1 MKFQI
6 SNFKI
11 QISNLKSFYYL
22 LLTFSCL
29 LFFTSCAASRSE
41 RKREEAKGKVAI
53 EKISVAED
61 GKGVLV
67 EASGPIAYTAF
78 RLTDPDRLVL
88 DIPEVDIKKVL
99 EPIHIN
105 NEFITTITAAS
116 YGGQT
121 IVPISRVEIGLKKGV
136 IHDVKQGEGSIM
148 VTVDH
153 EADTQQTASV
163 VEDQGAEVAKREEPN
178 ALVAEEPTVP
188 PPPSAEGKEVKKA
201 DKLLRIE
208 AQKEN
213 GATVIKIVGNG
224 AIGNFNAFDMK
235 KAAPPRLVV
244 DVWNVK
250 NSIPKTS
257 LAVNTSHIRKVRVGQ
272 YPDKVRLV
280 FDSNQRTLPNY
291 TIEKVENS
299 LVITT
304 GNVDVKK
311 QETNIAATPNIVT
324 AITTVALNVRQG
336 PDKTF
341 KQIATLPKDTAR
353 TVVGRNTD
361 SSWLQIHISGATDLG
376 WVSKQFVKV
385 QGDINSLPVAEP
397 TEAVAAAQLASEP
410 PVALQKTSEL
420 PAVGTEP
427 YAEVKEIDFK
437 QLADKARLVLMLSK
451 KAAYQLSKSA
461 DETSLVLDIKDAIIA
476 DKFQRTLDASD
487 LNTPVATISSFQSPV
502 EPAKDVRILVKL
514 KEKSSYDISQE
525 GEKIQIDFPLQLV
538 AQAVP
543 KEAEVKPEEKNQES
557 EAMSQEPKEIKQ
569 AEEVSKAEQE
579 PAPDRFKPGQASGYT
594 GRKISLDFKDADIGN
609 ILRLM
614 AEISKLNII
623 AGEDVKGKVSLR
635 LIEVPWDQA
644 FDIILKTNGLGMVQE
659 GNVVR
664 ILPVAKIK
672 QESDEAL
679 ASKKAKEKLED
690 LDIKLVPVNYATAGT
705 LESQVKSLLSDRGTI
720 TVEARTNTLIIRD
733 IPVNIAKAVDLIRK
747 LDTQTPQVLI
757 EARIIEANSN
767 FARDLGVQWG
777 AATLTRSQE
786 SFNSTFGSLGTS
798 PSATMTPTGFIGST
812 AGVSRFSAQPGF
824 AVSLPAAG
832 AAGTLG
838 AVGLSFGTL
847 TGDPWLLDLRISA
860 GEKQG
865 LTKTISRP
873 RITTLDNKEAKISQG
888 DSVPFETTSSS
899 GTQTSFIDATLEL
912 TVTPHITP
920 DGSVSMKITAKRNS
934 IGSFRSAAGTP
945 SISKKEATTEIIVKD
960 GETAVIGGIVVAD
973 KSDTSSGIPFFK
985 DIPILGWLFKNNSTA
1000 DSQTELLIFITPNI
1014 VKGKVELS

>member
-1 MKFQI
+1 MK
-6 SNFKI
+6 NI
-11 QISNLKSFYYL
+11 QVRSYMTYCL
-22 LLTFSCL
+22 LFTFSCL
-29 LFFTSCAASRSE
+29 LFFTSCAASQSE

-67 EASGPIAYTAF
+67 EASGPITYTAF

-99 EPIHIN
+99 EPININ

-116 YGGQT
+116 YGDQT
-121 IVPISRVEIGLKKGV
+121 IVPITRVEIGLKKGV

-153 EADTQQTASV
+153 EAAPQQTAPV
-163 VEDQGAEVAKREEPN
+163 AETHAVEVAKLEEPK
-178 ALVAEEPTVP
+178 ALVAEVP
-188 PPPSAEGKEVKKA
+188 PVQPLSETVRKETKNA
-201 DKLLRIE
+201 DKLLKIE
-208 AQKEN
+208 AEKKD

-224 AIGNFNAFDMK
+224 TIGNFNAFDMK

-257 LAVNTSHIRKVRVGQ
+257 LAVNTSHIRTVRVGQ

-280 FDSNQRTLPNY
+280 FDSSKKTLPSY
-291 TIEKVENS
+291 TIERVENT

-304 GNVDVKK
+304 GNVDENAPEANK
-311 QETNIAATPNIVT
+311 AAVTSTIVT
-324 AITTVALNVRQG
+324 GIITGTLKVRQG

-341 KQIATLPKDTAR
+341 KAIATLPKGTAK

-361 SSWLQIHISGATDLG
+361 SSWLQIQIPETTNLG
-376 WVSKQFVKV
+376 WISKRFVKV
-385 QGDINSLPVAEP
+385 QGDVNSLPM
-397 TEAVAAAQLASEP
+397 TETTGTVAAVQVASEP
-410 PVALQKTSEL
+410 PVALQQASEP
-420 PAVGTEP
+420 PAVEAEP
-427 YAEVKEIDFK
+427 YAEVKGIDFK
-437 QLADKARLVLMLSK
+437 QLAEKARLVLTLSK
-451 KAAYQLSKSA
+451 KVAYQLSKSA
-461 DETSLVLDIKDAIIA
+461 DETSLVLDIKGAVVA

-502 EPAKDVRILVKL
+502 ESVKDVRILVKL
-514 KEKSSYDISQE
+514 KEKSNYDISQD

-543 KEAEVKPEEKNQES
+543 KNAEVKPEEKNQES
-557 EAMSQEPKEIKQ
+557 EVRSQELKEIKQ

-579 PAPDRFKPGQASGYT
+579 SAPDRFNPGQASGYT

-614 AEISKLNII
+614 AEVSKLNII

-705 LESQVKSLLSDRGTI
+705 LESQVKDVLSDRGT
-720 TVEARTNTLIIRD
+720 VKQEARTNTLIIRD
-733 IPVNIAKAVDLIRK
+733 TPANIAKAVDLIRK

-777 AATLTRSQE
+777 AATLTRGPD
-786 SFNSTFGSLGTS
+786 SFNSTFGSSGVS
-798 PSATMTPTGFIGST
+798 PSATLTPTGFIGSG
-812 AGVSRFSAQPGF
+812 AGGRFSAQPGF

>member
-1 MKFQI
+1 MKNI
-6 SNFKI
+6 HVRS
-11 QISNLKSFYYL
+11 YMTYCL
-22 LLTFSCL
+22 LFTFSCL
-29 LFFTSCAASRSE
+29 LFFTSCAASQSE

-67 EASGPIAYTAF
+67 EASGPITYTAF

-99 EPIHIN
+99 EPININ

-121 IVPISRVEIGLKKGV
+121 IVPITRVEIGLKKGV

-153 EADTQQTASV
+153 EAAPQQTAPV
-163 VEDQGAEVAKREEPN
+163 AETHAAEVAKLEEPK
-178 ALVAEEPTVP
+178 ALVAEVP
-188 PPPSAEGKEVKKA
+188 PAQPLSETVRKETKNA
-201 DKLLRIE
+201 DKLLKIE
-208 AQKEN
+208 AEKKD

-224 AIGNFNAFDMK
+224 TIGNFNAFDMK

-244 DVWNVK
+244 DVWNVR

-257 LAVNTSHIRKVRVGQ
+257 LAVSTSHIKKVRVGQ

-280 FDSNQRTLPNY
+280 FDSSKKTLPSY
-291 TIEKVENS
+291 TIERVENT

-304 GNVDVKK
+304 GNVDENAPEANK
-311 QETNIAATPNIVT
+311 AAVTSTIVT
-324 AITTVALNVRQG
+324 GITTGTLKVRQG

-341 KQIATLPKDTAR
+341 KAIATLPKGTAR

-361 SSWLQIHISGATDLG
+361 SSWLQIQIPETTDLG
-376 WVSKQFVKV
+376 WISKRFVKV
-385 QGDINSLPVAEP
+385 QGDVNSLPV
-397 TEAVAAAQLASEP
+397 TETTGTVAAAQVASEP
-410 PVALQKTSEL
+410 P
-420 PAVGTEP
+420 AVEAGP
-427 YAEVKEIDFK
+427 YAEV
-437 QLADKARLVLMLSK
+437 
-451 KAAYQLSKSA
+451 A
-461 DETSLVLDIKDAIIA
+461 DETSLVLDIKGAVVA

-502 EPAKDVRILVKL
+502 ASAKVVRILVKL
-514 KEKSSYDISQE
+514 KEKSSYDISQD

-543 KEAEVKPEEKNQES
+543 KKEEVKPIESAEAVQNVNDVEAKTGEEAFKKEEEKTS
-557 EAMSQEPKEIKQ
+557 
-569 AEEVSKAEQE
+569 
-579 PAPDRFKPGQASGYT
+579 SGYT

-664 ILPVAKIK
+664 IMPAGKIK
-672 QESDEAL
+672 QETDEAL

-690 LDIKLVPVNYATAGT
+690 LDIKLVPINYATASA

-733 IPVNIAKAVDLIRK
+733 IPANIVKAVDLIKK

-777 AATLTRSQE
+777 AATRTQGPD

-960 GETAVIGGIVVAD
+960 GETAVIGGIVVSD
-973 KSDTSSGIPFFK
+973 NSDTSSGIPFFK

>member
-1 MKFQI
+1 MK
-6 SNFKI
+6 NI
-11 QISNLKSFYYL
+11 QVRSYMTYCL

-29 LFFTSCAASRSE
+29 LFFTSCAASQSE
-41 RKREEAKGKVAI
+41 RKREEAKRKVTI

-99 EPIHIN
+99 EPININ

-121 IVPISRVEIGLKKGV
+121 IVPITRVEIGLKKGV

-153 EADTQQTASV
+153 EAAPQQSASV
-163 VEDQGAEVAKREEPN
+163 VEAQGAEVAKLEEPKV
-178 ALVAEEPTVP
+178 LVAAVP
-188 PPPSAEGKEVKKA
+188 PGQPLSDTERKETKKA
-201 DKLLRIE
+201 DELLKIE
-208 AQKEN
+208 AEKKD

-224 AIGNFNAFDMK
+224 TIGNFNAFDMK

-250 NSIPKTS
+250 NSISKTS
-257 LAVNTSHIRKVRVGQ
+257 LAVNTSHIKKVRVGQ
-272 YPDKVRLV
+272 YADKVRLV
-280 FDSNQRTLPNY
+280 FDSSKKTLPY
-291 TIEKVENS
+291 YSIERVENS

-304 GNVDVKK
+304 GNVNENAPEANK
-311 QETNIAATPNIVT
+311 AAVVPTVVT
-324 AITTVALNVRQG
+324 GVTTGTLKVRQG

-341 KQIATLPKDTAR
+341 EAITTLPRGTTR
-353 TVVGRNTD
+353 GLVGRNAD
-361 SSWLQIHISGATDLG
+361 SSWLQIHIPGTTDLG
-376 WVSKQFVKV
+376 WISKRFVKV
-385 QGDINSLPVAEP
+385 QGDVNSLPV
-397 TEAVAAAQLASEP
+397 TETTGTVAAAQVASEP
-410 PVALQKTSEL
+410 P
-420 PAVGTEP
+420 AVEAEP
-427 YAEVKEIDFK
+427 YAEVKGIDFK
-437 QLADKARLVLMLSK
+437 QLAEKARLVLTLSK

-461 DETSLVLDIKDAIIA
+461 DETSLVLDIKGAVID

-514 KEKSSYDISQE
+514 KEKSSYDISQD

-543 KEAEVKPEEKNQES
+543 KNAEVKPEEKNQES
-557 EAMSQEPKEIKQ
+557 EVRSLVSKELRQ
-569 AEEVSKAEQE
+569 AEEVSKTEQE
-579 PAPDRFKPGQASGYT
+579 SAPDRFNPGQASGYT

-614 AEISKLNII
+614 AEVSKLNII

-690 LDIKLVPVNYATAGT
+690 LDIKLMPINYATASA

-733 IPVNIAKAVDLIRK
+733 IPANIAKAADLIKK

-777 AATLTRSQE
+777 AATLTRGPD

-798 PSATMTPTGFIGST
+798 PSATLTPTGFIGST

-888 DSVPFETTSSS
+888 DSVPFETTSSA

-973 KSDTSSGIPFFK
+973 KSDTNSGIPFFK
-985 DIPILGWLFKNNSTA
+985 DIPILGWLFKNKSIS